1 MYIVSLTPFHAT
13 QTGLNLPGSNANN
26 DVLINGAIVYH
37 AVATSIEL
45 SSIQVVVWR
54 AAWAFSL
61 VLVLAVASIC
71 DLAQTTLTLSLVSPH
86 VLTCT
91 IPVLPSIAMTSLL
104 MHCPHTMTSLRHDLI
119 VIHVLHLLL
128 LLCYAVHLLRH
139 ALHVPI
145 DR

>member
-1 MYIVSLTPFHAT
+1 MFRQATIVLTIRHACTLFSTGLWEIGSWLGYVHAT
-13 QTGLNLPGSNANN
+13 QTGLNLLGSSNNN

-91 IPVLPSIAMTSLL
+91 IPVLSSIAMTSLL
-104 MHCPHTMTSLRHDLI
+104 MHCPHT
-119 VIHVLHLLL
+119 
-128 LLCYAVHLLRH
+128 
-139 ALHVPI
+139 
-145 DR
+145 